1 MAYNNYEILSKDTL
15 VAIWKNEELKVI
27 NNDMLPLFLH
37 RVHNADMWLE
47 TRAIDSHRANSRLL
61 KKALRLEEKDDIST
75 VLNVNGATITDNYWV
90 RPIGSKLTYS
100 EIKFNKNL
108 FAPLAL
114 DGSYKSFN
122 YASRLKDTRTPELTN
137 IGSFEKGWKL
147 RENEWWLYKKANHKE
162 QFSELFAYELGTSLG
177 MNMAY
182 YEKVDGYVRTP
193 DFTKSASYN
202 FEPAMSFM
210 GDNEDYNDTV
220 KALLKICPDAVADF
234 VKMIFL
240 DAVIANPDRHT
251 NNFGLLRDTS
261 TGSII
266 SFAPLF
272 DHNMA
277 LIARGYPGKPR
288 ITDRL
293 ISLFNDFMKNHP
305 EYSKFIPSIYEE
317 TIIRVLDKINMKVKK
332 QDIIDLVMGR
342 YGFIRQD
349 KYECSI

>member
-1 MAYNNYEILSKDTL
+1 MTYSNYEILSKNIV
-15 VAIWKNEELKVI
+15 VAKWM
-27 NNDMLPLFLH
+27 NNKLEVLNQDMLPFFLH
-37 RVHNADMWLE
+37 HNQNADMWLKS
-47 TRAIDSHRANSRLL
+47 RAIDYKRPNSRLL
-61 KKALRLEEKDDIST
+61 KKALRLKEKDDIST
-75 VLNVNGATITDNYWV
+75 VLHVNGATITDTYWV
-90 RPIGSKLTYS
+90 RPIGSNLRY
-100 EIKFNKNL
+100 ENIRFYKNH
-108 FAPLAL
+108 FAKLAL

-137 IGSFEKGWKL
+137 IGSFEKGWILKD
-147 RENEWWLYKKANHKE
+147 NEWWLYKKANHKE

-317 TIIRVLDKINMKVKK
+317 TVIMVLDKINMKVKK
-332 QDIIDLVMGR
+332 QDIINLVMGR
-342 YGFIRQD
+342 YGFIKQD